1 MKRIFLL
8 LIIASLISSSFLAC
22 NNNRPARLIQFRGT
36 VFGTIYSISYYD
48 VKGRMLQTE
57 IEELLNSFNN
67 SLSTYE
73 HNSIISRVNRNET
86 QEGDAFFNTVFK
98 KALEVSAITEGAF
111 DPTVAPL
118 VNAWG
123 FGFTEKPELSK
134 KLIDSIAD
142 FVGYQKIHFKNN
154 LVVKDDPRIMLDFN
168 AIAKG
173 YAVDVVAS
181 YLDDQDI
188 SSYLVEIGGEV
199 VAGDAKP
206 NGDKWRV
213 GIERPA
219 DSADAEQQWEV
230 IVELERKAIATSGTY
245 RKFYEEKG
253 VKYSHTIDPKTCA
266 PVNHSL
272 LSATVIAKD
281 CMTADAFATGFM
293 VWGVEKSI
301 SFVENNPEME
311 AFFIYDDGNGNFL
324 TYKTPGLNVKTR
336 DDL

>member
-1 MKRIFLL
+1 MKRFFLL
-8 LIIASLISSSFLAC
+8 PIIACLIVLSFPAC
-22 NNNRPARLIQFRGT
+22 NNNRPVRLIQFRGS
-36 VFGTIYSISYYD
+36 VFGTIYSVSYYD
-48 VKGRMLQTE
+48 NKGRELQTE
-57 IEELLNSFNN
+57 IEELLDSFNN
-67 SLSTYE
+67 SLSTYDY
-73 HNSIISRVNRNET
+73 NSIISRINRNET
-86 QEGDAFFNTVFK
+86 KLGDAFFNPVFI
-98 KALEVSAITEGAF
+98 KALEISKITEGAF

-123 FGFTEKPELSK
+123 FGFTEKPDLSK
-134 KLIDSIAD
+134 KLLDSIAD
-142 FVGYQKIHFKNN
+142 FVGYQKIHFEKNQ
-154 LVVKDDPRIMLDFN
+154 VIKDDPRIMLDFN

-181 YLDDQDI
+181 FLDAQGI

-219 DSADAEQQWEV
+219 DSADSYQQWEV

-245 RKFYEEKG
+245 RKFYVKNG

-272 LSATVIAKD
+272 LSATVIAND

-301 SFVENNPEME
+301 SFVENHPEME